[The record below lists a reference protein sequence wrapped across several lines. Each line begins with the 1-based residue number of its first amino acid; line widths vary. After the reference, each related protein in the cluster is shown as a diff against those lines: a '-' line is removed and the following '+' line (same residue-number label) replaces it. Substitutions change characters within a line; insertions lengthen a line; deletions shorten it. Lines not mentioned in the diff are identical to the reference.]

1 MESFRQFFVQG
12 TKRSLLT
19 LSALCLFSA
28 PAAAQSVVVDGV
40 GADER
45 AALIDASRAA
55 VEQIAGTFIDSRT
68 LVENAAVKLDQ
79 IYTKAQGFVT
89 GTEIL
94 AKEQQGGLVHLRARI
109 DADTDPDAQLMN
121 NLSMIMMLNDPR
133 IAVVVREAGG
143 GHDRAAE
150 SALDD
155 KLLDLGFSH
164 VVASERTAGID
175 LSGLGSVASRTAAG
189 QSLGADYL
197 VLGRVQSQAVD
208 ISLPDGEGGSYR
220 KTQLKSGHARL
231 TVDVIRTATGEV
243 VGTFTTSAK
252 GVGTSEAMAQAKAV
266 EKASSKAAERLEE
279 KFRHL
284 GSEAGGHEW

>member
-1 MESFRQFFVQG
+1 MTRA
-12 TKRSLLT
+12 SL
-19 LSALCLFSA
+19 SSC
-28 PAAAQSVVVDGV
+28 
-40 GADER
+40 
-45 AALIDASRAA
+45 
-55 VEQIAGTFIDSRT
+55 
-68 LVENAAVKLDQ
+68 
-79 IYTKAQGFVT
+79 
-89 GTEIL
+89 
-94 AKEQQGGLVHLRARI
+94 AR
-109 DADTDPDAQLMN
+109 
-121 NLSMIMMLNDPR
+121 
-133 IAVVVREAGG
+133 
-143 GHDRAAE
+143 RAAE

-175 LSGLGSVASRTAAG
+175 LSGLGSAASRTAAG

-243 VGTFTTSAK
+243 VGTFTESAK
-252 GVGTSEAMAQAKAV
+252 GAQAKAV
-266 EKASSKAAERLEE
+266 EKASAKAAERLEE